1 MPQPWHHADDRLL
14 VRKLCV
20 GRMENNAYVVACAVT
35 RQAVIIDA
43 AAEPSRLLSAVTD
56 LEPRFILTTHG
67 HWDHV
72 QAAAAVRAALGV
84 PLLIH
89 PADVALAG
97 IEPDAGLGAGSIELG
112 NLRITV
118 MPTPGHTPGSTC
130 FAVDSFLFSGDTLF
144 PGGPG
149 ATSGPDAFATIMESL
164 ETTLFAH
171 DDETIVL
178 PGHGLDT
185 TIGAERPSLPT
196 WRARGW

>member
-20 GRMENNAYVVACAVT
+20 GPMENNAYVVACAAT
-35 RQAVIIDA
+35 REAALIDA
-43 AAEPSRLLSAVTD
+43 AAETSRLLAAVAD
-56 LEPRFILTTHG
+56 LEPRYILTTHG
-67 HWDHV
+67 HWDHI
-72 QAAAAVRAALGV
+72 QAAEAVRAALDV

-97 IEPDAGLGAGSIELG
+97 IEPDAPLAAEPIELG
-112 NLRITV
+112 NLTITV
-118 MPTPGHTPGSTC
+118 IPTPGHTPGSTC
-130 FAVDSFLFSGDTLF
+130 FGVDSLLFSGDTLF

-149 ATSGPDAFATIMESL
+149 ATSGPAAFATIMESL
-164 ETTLFAH
+164 ETTLFVH
-171 DDETIVL
+171 GDDTIVL